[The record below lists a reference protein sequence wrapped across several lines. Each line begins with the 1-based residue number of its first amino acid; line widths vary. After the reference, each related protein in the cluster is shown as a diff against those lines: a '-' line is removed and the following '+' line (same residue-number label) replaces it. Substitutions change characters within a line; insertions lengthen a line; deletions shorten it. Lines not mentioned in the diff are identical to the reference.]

1 MATQVQTK
9 FSRLTADLQPPVAR
23 VSLHNPPLNVIDVPM
38 MEELSQALTDIES
51 RNDMA
56 VVVLNAPGKAFSVGV
71 DVAAHTPDKVQEM
84 LTKFHTVIRA
94 LVSSKKVTIA
104 AVQGHCLGGGAEL
117 AMVCDMVYTARDARW
132 GFPEIKLG
140 CFPPVAAVGLAALV
154 GQKRA
159 AELVLTGRQISG
171 AEALAIGLAN
181 AAVNEQELEAAV
193 SEVLERL
200 SRLSPASLAATKR
213 AFYCWDA
220 MHFDKGLARA
230 EQVYLDELMKTED
243 AREGITAW
251 MEKRDPKW
259 SGK

>member
-1 MATQVQTK
+1 MAVYQTI
-9 FSRLTADLQPPVAR
+9 TIAIEACVAR
-23 VSLHNPPLNVIDVPM
+23 VALANPPQNVITIAM
-38 MEELSQALTDIES
+38 MEDLAKALEEIEARREVAAIVLSGS
-51 RNDMA
+51 GVN
-56 VVVLNAPGKAFSVGV
+56 FSSGV
-71 DVAAHTPDKVQEM
+71 DVAAHTPERVREM

-94 LVSSKKVTIA
+94 LLNSSKVTIA
-104 AVQGHCLGGGAEL
+104 EVHGNCLGGGAEL

-193 SEVLERL
+193 NEALERL
-200 SRLSPASLAATKR
+200 SK
-213 AFYCWDA
+213 
-220 MHFDKGLARA
+220 
-230 EQVYLDELMKTED
+230 
-243 AREGITAW
+243 
-251 MEKRDPKW
+251 
-259 SGK
+259 

>member
-1 MATQVQTK
+1 MASYKTTNLS
-9 FSRLTADLQPPVAR
+9 FTGPVAR
-23 VSLHNPPLNVIDVPM
+23 LTLSNPPQNVITIAM
-38 MEELSQALTDIES
+38 MEELAAALGEIEARREVS
-51 RNDMA
+51 TI
-56 VVVLNAPGKAFSVGV
+56 VLSGTGTNFSSGV
-71 DVAAHTPDKVQEM
+71 DVAAHTPERVREM

-94 LVSSKKVTIA
+94 LLNSSKVTIA
-104 AVQGHCLGGGAEL
+104 EVHGNCLGGGAEL

-193 SEVLERL
+193 NQALERL
-200 SRLSPASLAATKR
+200 SKLSPASLAATKK

-243 AREGITAW
+243 ACEGITAW
-251 MEKRDPKW
+251 MEKREPKW

>member
-1 MATQVQTK
+1 MAVYQTI
-9 FSRLTADLQPPVAR
+9 TIAVEACVAR
-23 VSLHNPPLNVIDVPM
+23 VALANPPQNVITIAM
-38 MEELSQALTDIES
+38 MEDLAKALEEIEARREVAAIVLSGTGT
-51 RNDMA
+51 N
-56 VVVLNAPGKAFSVGV
+56 FSSGV
-71 DVAAHTPDKVQEM
+71 DVAAHTPERVREM

-94 LVSSKKVTIA
+94 LLNSSKVTIA
-104 AVQGHCLGGGAEL
+104 EVRGNCLGGGAEL

-193 SEVLERL
+193 NEALERL
-200 SRLSPASLAATKR
+200 SKLSPASLAATKK

-230 EQVYLDELMKTED
+230 EQVYLDELMQTAD

-251 MEKRDPKW
+251 MEKREPKW

>member
-1 MATQVQTK
+1 MAVYQTI
-9 FSRLTADLQPPVAR
+9 TIAVEACVAR
-23 VSLHNPPLNVIDVPM
+23 VELANPTQNVITIAM
-38 MEELSQALTDIES
+38 MEELAIALAEIEARREVS
-51 RNDMA
+51 TI
-56 VVVLNAPGKAFSVGV
+56 VLSGTGTNFSSGV
-71 DVAAHTPDKVQEM
+71 DVAAHTPERVREM

-94 LVSSKKVTIA
+94 LLNSSKVTIA
-104 AVQGHCLGGGAEL
+104 EVHGNCLGGGAEL

-193 SEVLERL
+193 NLALERL
-200 SRLSPASLAATKR
+200 SKLSPASLAATKK

-220 MHFDKGLARA
+220 MHFDKGLTRA
-230 EQVYLDELMKTED
+230 EQVYLGELMKTED

-251 MEKRDPKW
+251 MEKREPKW

>member
-1 MATQVQTK
+1 MAVYQTI
-9 FSRLTADLQPPVAR
+9 TIAVEACVAR
-23 VSLHNPPLNVIDVPM
+23 VALANPPQNVITIAM
-38 MEELSQALTDIES
+38 MEDLAKALEEIEARREVAAILLSGS
-51 RNDMA
+51 GVN
-56 VVVLNAPGKAFSVGV
+56 FSSGV
-71 DVAAHTPDKVQEM
+71 DVAAHTPERVREM
-84 LTKFHTVIRA
+84 LTKFHTMIRA
-94 LVSSKKVTIA
+94 LLNSSKVTIA
-104 AVQGHCLGGGAEL
+104 EVHGNCLGGGAEL

-193 SEVLERL
+193 NEALERL
-200 SRLSPASLAATKR
+200 SKLSPASLAATKK

-251 MEKRDPKW
+251 MEKREPKW
-259 SGK
+259 SG

>member
-1 MATQVQTK
+1 MAIYQTITI
-9 FSRLTADLQPPVAR
+9 SVEACVAKLALANLPR
-23 VSLHNPPLNVIDVPM
+23 NVITIGM
-38 MEELSQALTDIES
+38 MEELARALAEIEA
-51 RNDMA
+51 RREVA
-56 VVVLNAPGKAFSVGV
+56 AIVLAGSGVNFSAGV
-71 DVAAHTPDKVQEM
+71 DVAAHTPERAREM
-84 LTKFHTVIRA
+84 LTKFHAVISA
-94 LVSSKKVTIA
+94 LLNSGKVTIA
-104 AVQGHCLGGGAEL
+104 EVRGYSLGGGAEL

-181 AAVNEQELEAAV
+181 AAVNDTELEAAV
-193 SEVLERL
+193 SEALERV
-200 SRLSPASLAATKR
+200 SRLSPASLGATKK

-220 MHFDKGLARA
+220 MHFDKGLTRA

-251 MEKRDPKW
+251 MEKREPKW

>member
-1 MATQVQTK
+1 MAVYQTI
-9 FSRLTADLQPPVAR
+9 TIAVEACVAR
-23 VSLHNPPLNVIDVPM
+23 VALANPPQNVITIAM
-38 MEELSQALTDIES
+38 MEDLAKALEEIEA
-51 RNDMA
+51 RREVA
-56 VVVLNAPGKAFSVGV
+56 AIVLCGSGVNFSSGV
-71 DVAAHTPDKVQEM
+71 DVVAHTPERVREM
-84 LTKFHTVIRA
+84 LTKFHAVIRA
-94 LVSSKKVTIA
+94 LLNSGKDTIA
-104 AVQGHCLGGGAEL
+104 EVRGNCLGGGAEL

-193 SEVLERL
+193 NQALERL
-200 SRLSPASLAATKR
+200 SKLSPASLAATKK

-243 AREGITAW
+243 ACEGITAW
-251 MEKRDPKW
+251 MEKREPKW

>member
-1 MATQVQTK
+1 MAVYQTI
-9 FSRLTADLQPPVAR
+9 TIAVEACVAR
-23 VSLHNPPLNVIDVPM
+23 VALANPPQNVITIAM
-38 MEELSQALTDIES
+38 MEDLAKALEEIEARREVAAIVLSGTS
-51 RNDMA
+51 TN
-56 VVVLNAPGKAFSVGV
+56 FSSGV
-71 DVAAHTPDKVQEM
+71 DVAAHTPERVREM

-94 LVSSKKVTIA
+94 LLNSSKVTIA
-104 AVQGHCLGGGAEL
+104 EVHGNCLGGGAEL

-154 GQKRA
+154 GQKRS

-193 SEVLERL
+193 NQALERL
-200 SRLSPASLAATKR
+200 SKLSPASLAATKK

-230 EQVYLDELMKTED
+230 EQVYLDELMQTAD

-251 MEKRDPKW
+251 MEKREPKW